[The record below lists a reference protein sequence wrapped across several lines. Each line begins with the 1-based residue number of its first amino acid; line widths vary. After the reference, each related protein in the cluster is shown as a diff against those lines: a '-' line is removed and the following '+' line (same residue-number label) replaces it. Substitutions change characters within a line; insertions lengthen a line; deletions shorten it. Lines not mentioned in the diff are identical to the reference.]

1 MAFRVVRQRAY
12 VQQSVNKGI
21 IKTLSAFKLHKIVQ
35 QIFNTLYQILKYQ
48 AWKWGQEKKL
58 LRPLLQPNYRRKK
71 NNPANGSNTNRA
83 SLHQTI

>member
-48 AWKWGQEKKL
+48 AWKWGQEKKTASPASSTEL
-58 LRPLLQPNYRRKK
+58 SPKK
-71 NNPANGSNTNRA
+71 E
-83 SLHQTI
+83 